1 VPTLSGPKD
10 WQRYKVEMKDDDN
23 FIFRERASQ
32 VVLSAQ
38 LRSKLTSEDYKPTDD
53 KFEIEFILTSDKLGE
68 AT

>member
-1 VPTLSGPKD
+1 
-10 WQRYKVEMKDDDN
+10 MKDDDN

-38 LRSKLTSEDYKPTDD
+38 LRSKLTSEDYKPKDD
-53 KFEIEFILTSDKLGE
+53 KFEIEFKLTSDKLGE